1 MTQSPFL
8 RGNIYFVFQIS
19 SNCKVWDIASSQLY
33 PQVWGRNNLVSIM
46 GMIYGDFFPHLI
58 VARTFVELAEC
69 DSYNV
74 ACHLQGGR
82 DGIYPLQKVSITEK
96 IQENKKNSCKFNRA
110 LEWGILHS
118 ILGDPR

>member
-1 MTQSPFL
+1 MTQSL
-8 RGNIYFVFQIS
+8 SSRAISILYFKFHQIAKS
-19 SNCKVWDIASSQLY
+19 ASSQLY

-96 IQENKKNSCKFNRA
+96 IQEN
-110 LEWGILHS
+110 
-118 ILGDPR
+118 